1 MSENPSMCADRK
13 AAPEILGKVMVLGL
27 GTTGASG
34 VRLTSSRSK
43 SALRC
48 FASMQVLLLRMRARS
63 QQRSKQLVLRSSS
76 TR

>member
-27 GTTGASG
+27 GTTGRA
-34 VRLTSSRSK
+34 VCDYLLTQQERLEV
-43 SALRC
+43 
-48 FASMQVLLLRMRARS
+48 FSMQVLLLRMRARS